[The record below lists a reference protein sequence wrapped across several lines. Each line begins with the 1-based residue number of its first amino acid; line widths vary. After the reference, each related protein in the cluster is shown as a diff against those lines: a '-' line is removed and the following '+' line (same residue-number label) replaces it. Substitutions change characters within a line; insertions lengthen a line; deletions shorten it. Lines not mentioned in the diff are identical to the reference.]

1 MKITTENK
9 AILWSIL
16 EKYDGISEYT
26 NLCDALSR
34 IIQGSTNG
42 TDILAVYQ
50 SLLIIDM
57 IDKKKIAVETINS
70 SKLSPARF

>member
-34 IIQGSTNG
+34 IIQGGISG
-42 TDILAVYQ
+42 TDILIVYQ
-50 SLLIIDM
+50 SLLVIDM
-57 IDKKKIAVETINS
+57 VDKKKIDDTIGAEIDACLFS
-70 SKLSPARF
+70 I

>member
-34 IIQGSTNG
+34 IIQGGINSN
-42 TDILAVYQ
+42 DILVVYQ
-50 SLLIIDM
+50 NLLKIDM
-57 IDKKKIAVETINS
+57 IDKKKIDATIGAEIDACLFS
-70 SKLSPARF
+70 I

>member
-16 EKYDGISEYT
+16 EKYDGILEYT

-57 IDKKKIAVETINS
+57 IDKKKIDSTIGAEIDACLFS
-70 SKLSPARF
+70 I

>member
-34 IIQGSTNG
+34 IIQGGINNN
-42 TDILAVYQ
+42 DILVVYQ
-50 SLLIIDM
+50 NLLKIDM
-57 IDKKKIAVETINS
+57 MDKKKIDATIGAEIDACLFS
-70 SKLSPARF
+70 I

>member
-34 IIQGSTNG
+34 IIQGGINSN
-42 TDILAVYQ
+42 DILVVYQ
-50 SLLIIDM
+50 NLL
-57 IDKKKIAVETINS
+57 KKQRKRIR
-70 SKLSPARF
+70 KKRF

>member
-34 IIQGSTNG
+34 IIQGSING

-57 IDKKKIAVETINS
+57 IDKKKIDSTIGAEIDACLFS
-70 SKLSPARF
+70 I

>member
-34 IIQGSTNG
+34 IIQGGISG
-42 TDILAVYQ
+42 TDILIVYQ
-50 SLLIIDM
+50 SLLVIDM
-57 IDKKKIAVETINS
+57 VDKKKIDATIGAEIDACLFS
-70 SKLSPARF
+70 I

>member
-16 EKYDGISEYT
+16 EKYDGISEYK
-26 NLCDALSR
+26 NLCDSLSR
-34 IIQGSTNG
+34 IIQGGINN
-42 TDILAVYQ
+42 TDILVVYQ

-57 IDKKKIAVETINS
+57 IDKKKIDSTIGAEIDACLFS
-70 SKLSPARF
+70 I

>member
-1 MKITTENK
+1 MKITTKHK

-34 IIQGSTNG
+34 VIQGKLSNSDMLIIYG
-42 TDILAVYQ
+42 
-50 SLLIIDM
+50 SLLKIDM
-57 IDKKKIAVETINS
+57 VDKKKIDDTIGTEIDACLFS
-70 SKLSPARF
+70 I

>member
-34 IIQGSTNG
+34 IIQGSISG
-42 TDILAVYQ
+42 ADILAVYQ

-57 IDKKKIAVETINS
+57 IDKKKIDATIGAEIDACLFS
-70 SKLSPARF
+70 I

>member
-57 IDKKKIAVETINS
+57 IDKKKIDSTIGDEIDACLFS
-70 SKLSPARF
+70 I

>member
-26 NLCDALSR
+26 NLCDSLSR
-34 IIQGSTNG
+34 IIQGKINSN
-42 TDILAVYQ
+42 DLIVVFQ
-50 SLLIIDM
+50 SLLVIDM
-57 IDKKKIAVETINS
+57 DDKKKIDYTIGS
-70 SKLSPARF
+70 EIDSCLFSM

>member
-34 IIQGSTNG
+34 IIQGSISD

-50 SLLIIDM
+50 SLLVIDM
-57 IDKKKIAVETINS
+57 DDKKKIDATIGAEIDACLFS
-70 SKLSPARF
+70 I

>member
-26 NLCDALSR
+26 NFCDSLSR
-34 IIQGSTNG
+34 FIQGKISN
-42 TDILAVYQ
+42 TDILVVYQ
-50 SLLIIDM
+50 SLLTIDM
-57 IDKKKIAVETINS
+57 VDKKKIDSTIGAEIDAC
-70 SKLSPARF
+70 LFYI

>member
-16 EKYDGISEYT
+16 EKYDGISEYK

-34 IIQGSTNG
+34 IIQGSING

-57 IDKKKIAVETINS
+57 IDKKKIDSTIGADIDS
-70 SKLSPARF
+70 CLFSI

>member
-34 IIQGSTNG
+34 IIQGNISG

-50 SLLIIDM
+50 SLLVIDM
-57 IDKKKIAVETINS
+57 DDKKKIDATIGDEIDACLFS
-70 SKLSPARF
+70 I

>member
-34 IIQGSTNG
+34 IIQGGINSN
-42 TDILAVYQ
+42 DILVVYQ
-50 SLLIIDM
+50 NLLKIDM
-57 IDKKKIAVETINS
+57 IDKKKIDATIGDEIDACLFS
-70 SKLSPARF
+70 I

>member
-16 EKYDGISEYT
+16 EKYDGVSEYT
-26 NLCDALSR
+26 EFCNALSR
-34 IIQGSTNG
+34 FIQGSING
-42 TDILAVYQ
+42 KDILVVYQ

-57 IDKKKIAVETINS
+57 IDRKKIDSTIGAEIDACLFS
-70 SKLSPARF
+70 I

>member
-16 EKYDGISEYT
+16 EKYDGIPEYK

-34 IIQGSTNG
+34 IIQGSING

-57 IDKKKIAVETINS
+57 IDKKKIDSTIGAEIDACLFS
-70 SKLSPARF
+70 I

>member
-34 IIQGSTNG
+34 IIQGGINSN
-42 TDILAVYQ
+42 DILVVYQ
-50 SLLIIDM
+50 NLLKIDM
-57 IDKKKIAVETINS
+57 IDKKKIDMTIGDEIDACLFS
-70 SKLSPARF
+70 I

>member
-26 NLCDALSR
+26 NLCDSLSR
-34 IIQGSTNG
+34 IIQGKINSN
-42 TDILAVYQ
+42 DILVVYQ
-50 SLLIIDM
+50 SLLVIDM
-57 IDKKKIAVETINS
+57 TDKKKIDATIGAEIDACLFS
-70 SKLSPARF
+70 I

>member
-34 IIQGSTNG
+34 IIQGGINSN
-42 TDILAVYQ
+42 DILVVYQ
-50 SLLIIDM
+50 NLLKIDM
-57 IDKKKIAVETINS
+57 IDKKKIDATIGTEIDACLFS
-70 SKLSPARF
+70 I

>member
-26 NLCDALSR
+26 NLCDSLSR
-34 IIQGSTNG
+34 IIQGKING
-42 TDILAVYQ
+42 NDILVVYQ
-50 SLLIIDM
+50 SLLVIDM
-57 IDKKKIAVETINS
+57 ADKKKIDATIGAEIDACLFS
-70 SKLSPARF
+70 I

>member
-16 EKYDGISEYT
+16 EKYDGISEYS
-26 NLCDALSR
+26 NFCDALSR
-34 IIQGSTNG
+34 FIQNKVNN
-42 TDILAVYQ
+42 TDILVVYK

-57 IDKKKIAVETINS
+57 IDKKKIDSTIGAEIDACLFS
-70 SKLSPARF
+70 I

>member
-16 EKYDGISEYT
+16 EKYDGISEYK
-26 NLCDALSR
+26 NLCDSLSH
-34 IIQGSTNG
+34 IIQDKTNN

-50 SLLIIDM
+50 SLLTIDM
-57 IDKKKIAVETINS
+57 IDKKKIDSTIGDEIDVCLFS
-70 SKLSPARF
+70 I